1 MSGVR
6 ALLLACAALATTG
19 ANAQDAP
26 ALEQELSALLASLP
40 GEYVGAAP
48 KGMTPQGETHQL
60 MHRFRAVTAPQL
72 GERLMYYTV
81 TPDTPANDTAQ
92 RPILQA
98 KVFVFESAPT
108 RSANTMHA
116 LVLTQAQ
123 AEALRDEG
131 DAGWQKLEREGL
143 MSFPSDCFF
152 TWTRDEAGFNA
163 AGSTTCSYESRAFKQ
178 VITPRMRYRISEES
192 FQFEETLLGE
202 DGTAI
207 VSTGG
212 LQSAARQ

>member
-19 ANAQDAP
+19 ANAQDTP

-40 GEYVGAAP
+40 GEYVGTAP

-60 MHRFRAVTAPQL
+60 IHRLRAVTAPQL
-72 GERLMYYTV
+72 GERVMYYTV
-81 TPDTPANDTAQ
+81 TRDTAD

-98 KVFVFESAPT
+98 KLFVFESAPT

-123 AEALRDEG
+123 AEALRDEDEG
-131 DAGWQKLEREGL
+131 DSGAAWQKLEREGL

-178 VITPRMRYRISEES
+178 VITPKMRYRISEES

-202 DGTAI
+202 DGQAI

-212 LQSAARQ
+212 LLSAARR